1 MLSSGADFTGFIYS
15 GLIWSG
21 DWYVLE
27 YNVRLGDPETQALL
41 THLKTDFKEILIA
54 AAQKRLDTVKL
65 EYKDG
70 FSACLVVA
78 AQGYPDLPVT
88 GDRIE
93 LPADPD
99 VKVYL
104 ANALQKDGKLYSI
117 GGRVLS
123 LCTNSDD
130 PFPVLK
136 AFAKN
141 VKMEHK
147 YYRKDIHIS

>member
-1 MLSSGADFTGFIYS
+1 MFMIITVKELKSD
-15 GLIWSG
+15 
-21 DWYVLE
+21 LE
-27 YNVRLGDPETQALL
+27 RYLEVVDNE
-41 THLKTDFKEILIA
+41 EILI
-54 AAQKRLDTVKL
+54 T
-65 EYKDG
+65 
-70 FSACLVVA
+70 
-78 AQGYPDLPVT
+78 
-88 GDRIE
+88 
-93 LPADPD
+93 
-99 VKVYL
+99 
-104 ANALQKDGKLYSI
+104 KDGKLYSI